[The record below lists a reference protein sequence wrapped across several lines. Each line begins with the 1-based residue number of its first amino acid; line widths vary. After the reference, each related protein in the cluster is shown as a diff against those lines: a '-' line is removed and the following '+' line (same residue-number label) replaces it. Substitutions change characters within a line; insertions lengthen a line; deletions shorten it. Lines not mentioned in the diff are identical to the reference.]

1 MKILFISI
9 LCAFAFSASSQ
20 RAVLTGG
27 GDASSTGGSISY
39 SIGQVAYSNST
50 NGLVT
55 EGVQQPFQ
63 IFTVSVD
70 NVFHDFQL
78 NVYPN
83 PTSDELIIALK
94 NFHAGV
100 SAEILSADGSLI
112 HTQFLLSGQ
121 TSVDV
126 SSWAAATYIV
136 RLTDETGHTA
146 AYQVVKH

>member
-1 MKILFISI
+1 MKIIFTAI
-9 LCAFAFSASSQ
+9 LVAFSFSASSQ
-20 RAVLTGG
+20 QTVLTGG

-39 SIGQVAYSNST
+39 SIGQVAYSNSID
-50 NGLVT
+50 GLVN
-55 EGVQQPFQ
+55 EGVQQPFE
-63 IFTVSVD
+63 IFTISVD

-83 PTSDELIIALK
+83 PASDELIIALK

-100 SAEILSADGSLI
+100 SAEILSADGKLI
-112 HTQFLLSGQ
+112 HAQFLRSGQ

-136 RLTDETGHTA
+136 RLTDEAGHAA
-146 AYQVVKH
+146 AYQVIKH